1 MYLLSKQKRQPYDEN
16 SQVAVTSTKIF
27 AKKKDKQQ
35 PQSSLLTSFKRKPQL
50 EKPACSTSSD
60 SFRAR
65 RFVNPCKQS
74 SHIKQQRH
82 IV

>member
-1 MYLLSKQKRQPYDEN
+1 MKIAKLLSPQQKYLQ
-16 SQVAVTSTKIF
+16 
-27 AKKKDKQQ
+27 KKDKQQ
-35 PQSSLLTSFKRKPQL
+35 LQSSLLTSFKRKPQL

-65 RFVNPCKQS
+65 WFVNPCKQS
-74 SHIKQQRH
+74 SQIKQQHH

>member
-1 MYLLSKQKRQPYDEN
+1 MKIAKLLSPQQKYLQ
-16 SQVAVTSTKIF
+16 
-27 AKKKDKQQ
+27 KKDKQQ
-35 PQSSLLTSFKRKPQL
+35 LQSSLLTSFKRKPQL
-50 EKPACSTSSD
+50 ENPACATSSD

-74 SHIKQQRH
+74 SQIKQLHH